1 MPKKSLPEPTLAL
14 DRQQARRFLL
24 AHQGLLPP
32 RGLEG
37 KGGILDFV
45 RHVGCI
51 QFDPIDLVGRNP
63 DLVLQSRVGDYR
75 PVLLE
80 ELLYSDRVLVDGWDK
95 VAAIYCTPD
104 WPYFCRHRD
113 LMRRRYGDPLSPPMQ
128 VAPFVLGAIRER
140 GPLESRDLKH
150 EERIVWSWGHPTR
163 LVRASL
169 EVLSAMAQ
177 VHTHH
182 RVRSVRYFDLIE
194 RVLPAEILAARDPHP
209 TEEAYQDWHVLRRV
223 GGLGL
228 APASGAPEYWLGIP
242 GVRTAETRGAVLTRL
257 VEQGRL
263 AAVRI
268 EEAPRR
274 TFFLRTQDL
283 PTLAGT
289 EQVKTEQAAAF
300 LAPLDNLCWDR
311 ELLRE
316 IFDFDY
322 CWEVYKPASVRR
334 YGYYVLPVLC
344 GDRFVARCEP
354 RFDKTTRTL
363 TVAGWWWEKGIRPN
377 ASMRQAL
384 VASLNAFA
392 RYLGAGE
399 VRLAESL
406 ADDKLLQSV
415 LPPGRPTRAAA
426 KNQSEETGKARRPCA
441 SSSRSGATRGERNP
455 PPENGRGRPPAPS
468 RIPRTPR

>member
-1 MPKKSLPEPTLAL
+1 MTRIPLPEPTLAL
-14 DRQQARRFLL
+14 ERQQARRFLL

-37 KGGILDFV
+37 KRGVLDFI

-51 QFDPIDLVGRNP
+51 QFDPIDRVGRNP
-63 DLVLQSRVGDYR
+63 DLVLQSRVAGYR
-75 PVLLE
+75 PQLLE
-80 ELLYSDRVLVDGWDK
+80 ELLYSDRALVDGWDK
-95 VAAIYCTPD
+95 MAAIYSTLD
-104 WPYFCRHRD
+104 WPCFCRHRD
-113 LMRRRYGDPLSPPMQ
+113 LMRRRHGDPLSPPMQ
-128 VAPFVLGAIRER
+128 VAPFVLEAIRER
-140 GPLESRDLKH
+140 GPLKSRDLEH

-194 RVLPAEILAARDPHP
+194 RVLPAEIIAARDPHP
-209 TEEAYQDWHVLRRV
+209 KEEAYEDWHVLRRV

-228 APASGAPEYWLGIP
+228 APSSGAPEYWLGIP
-242 GVRTAETRGAVLTRL
+242 GVKTAEARRAVLARL

-263 AAVRI
+263 VAVRV

-283 PTLAGT
+283 PTLA
-289 EQVKTEQAAAF
+289 KTEEVEAEPSAAF

-344 GDRFVARCEP
+344 GDRFVARFEP
-354 RFDKTTRTL
+354 RFDKKTQTL

-377 ASMRQAL
+377 ASMRQAV

-392 RYLGAGE
+392 RYLGAE
-399 VRLAESL
+399 DVRLAEAL
-406 ADDKLLQSV
+406 AGDKLLQSI
-415 LPPGRPTRAAA
+415 LRPDRSTRTPG
-426 KNQSEETGKARRPCA
+426 KSQSEKTGKARRPRPPT
-441 SSSRSGATRGERNP
+441 SLSRSARGE
-455 PPENGRGRPPAPS
+455 
-468 RIPRTPR
+468 

>member
-1 MPKKSLPEPTLAL
+1 MTKTPLPEPTLSL
-14 DRQQARRFLL
+14 SLEQARRFLL

-32 RGLEG
+32 RALEG
-37 KGGILDFV
+37 KSGILDFI

-63 DLVLQSRVGDYR
+63 DLVLQSRVAGYSPR
-75 PVLLE
+75 LLE

-95 VAAIYCTPD
+95 MAAIYCTLD
-104 WPYFCRHRD
+104 WPCFGRHRD

-128 VAPFVLGAIRER
+128 AVPFVLEAIRER
-140 GPLESRDLKH
+140 GPLKSHDLEH

-163 LVRASL
+163 LVRATL
-169 EVLSAMAQ
+169 EVLSAMAHI
-177 VHTHH
+177 HTHH

-194 RVLPAEILAARDPHP
+194 RVLPAEILAARDPNP
-209 TEEAYQDWHVLRRV
+209 TEAAYQDWHVLRRV

-228 APASGAPEYWLGIP
+228 APSSGAPEYWLGIP
-242 GVRTAETRGAVLTRL
+242 GVKTAEARRAVLAHL
-257 VEQGRL
+257 VEQDRL
-263 AAVRI
+263 VAVRV
-268 EEAPRR
+268 EGAPRR
-274 TFFLRTQDL
+274 TFFLRSQDL
-283 PTLAGT
+283 PTLA
-289 EQVKTEQAAAF
+289 KTEEVEAEPSAAF

-354 RFDKTTRTL
+354 RFDKKTQTL
-363 TVAGWWWEKGIRPN
+363 MVAGWWWEKGIRPN

-384 VASLNAFA
+384 VASLSAFA
-392 RYLGAGE
+392 RYLEAE
-399 VRLAESL
+399 DVRLAEAL
-406 ADDKLLQSV
+406 AGDNFLRSV
-415 LPPGRPTRAAA
+415 LPPDRSTRAPA
-426 KNQSEETGKARRPCA
+426 KSRMKTTGEARRPRPPT
-441 SSSRSGATRGERNP
+441 SLSGSARGE
-455 PPENGRGRPPAPS
+455 
-468 RIPRTPR
+468 

>member
-1 MPKKSLPEPTLAL
+1 MPKRSLPEPTLAL
-14 DRQQARRFLL
+14 DRHQARRFLL

-37 KGGILDFV
+37 KLGILDFV

-63 DLVLQSRVGDYR
+63 DLVLQSRVADYR
-75 PVLLE
+75 PRVLE

-95 VAAIYCTPD
+95 VAAIYCTLD
-104 WPYFCRHRD
+104 WPCFGRHRD
-113 LMRRRYGDPLSPPMQ
+113 LMRRRYGDPSSPPMQ
-128 VAPFVLGAIRER
+128 VAPFVLKAIRER
-140 GPLESRDLKH
+140 GPLASRDLEH

-169 EVLSAMAQ
+169 EVLDAMAQ
-177 VHTHH
+177 IHTHH
-182 RVRSVRYFDLIE
+182 RVRSVRHFDLIE
-194 RVLPAEILAARDPHP
+194 RVLPAEILATLDPHP

-228 APASGAPEYWLGIP
+228 APSSGGPEYWLGIP
-242 GVRTAETRGAVLTRL
+242 GVKTAEARRAVLTRL

-263 AAVRI
+263 VAVRV
-268 EEAPRR
+268 EEVPRR
-274 TFFLRTQDL
+274 TFFLRTNDL
-283 PTLAGT
+283 PTLART
-289 EQVKTEQAAAF
+289 EQGKTQPAAAF

-354 RFDKTTRTL
+354 RFDKKTQTL
-363 TVAGWWWEKGIRPN
+363 TVAGWWWEREVRPN
-377 ASMRQAL
+377 ATMRHAL
-384 VASLNAFA
+384 AAAVDAFA
-392 RYLGAGE
+392 RYLGAAQ
-399 VRLAESL
+399 VCLAESVTGNSFL
-406 ADDKLLQSV
+406 EAV
-415 LPPGRPTRAAA
+415 LPPGRPTRAPA
-426 KNQSEETGKARRPCA
+426 KRRTENAGKARRPRS
-441 SSSRSGATRGERNP
+441 SSSRSGVT
-455 PPENGRGRPPAPS
+455 
-468 RIPRTPR
+468 TDD